1 MSLIRENKVINKFT
15 LLLLSGLLI
24 FCSGMAQAEEHAQEQ
39 AQNENPYV
47 MLEDVA
53 TKTFNRIKKERQLI
67 KENPELLR
75 KVMEEELL
83 PYVDYNFSA
92 LKVLGKHY
100 KKVPR
105 EKIPE
110 YISVFRS
117 YLITTYALAMA
128 YYDGQ
133 DVEFQPVRE
142 VTDERTVT
150 VRAVVKESGRPDIN
164 LAFKLRKN
172 RKTNEWK
179 AYDMVAEGISLL
191 SSKQSEF
198 QSILR
203 KDGIQK
209 VIDLMNNTINRPIN
223 IDVQK
228 KEG

>member
-1 MSLIRENKVINKFT
+1 MTLIGENNVVNKCA
-15 LLLLSGLLI
+15 LLLLSVILI
-24 FCSGMAQAEEHAQEQ
+24 LCSGMTLAQDK
-39 AQNENPYV
+39 NPYV

-53 TKTFNRIKKERQLI
+53 TKTFSRIKKEHQLI
-67 KENPELLR
+67 EENPELLR
-75 KVMEEELL
+75 TVMEEELL

-92 LKVLGKHY
+92 LKVLGKYY

-133 DVEFQPVRE
+133 DVEFQPARE

-150 VRAVVKESGRPDIN
+150 VRAVVKEPGRPDIN

-172 RKTNEWK
+172 KKTNVWK

-203 KDGIQK
+203 QDGIQK
-209 VIDLMNNTINRPIN
+209 VIDLMNTTISKPIN
-223 IDVQK
+223 IDVAK
-228 KEG
+228 KGG